1 MQEASKNSTELS
13 DRIRQEKEM
22 YDAYYLYKVD
32 HLSVQEIMS
41 KLSLSRSKA
50 YRLIRTFA
58 SENKEIAEKMSKQG
72 KEVTPS
78 DYKELLK
85 KVKELEV
92 QLSRERLRADF
103 YEEMVAYGKEVY
115 GIDLKKAGTK

>member
-1 MQEASKNSTELS
+1 MPVSWVSS
-13 DRIRQEKEM
+13 
-22 YDAYYLYKVD
+22 Y
-32 HLSVQEIMS
+32 
-41 KLSLSRSKA
+41 
-50 YRLIRTFA
+50 
-58 SENKEIAEKMSKQG
+58 ENKEIAEKMSKQG

-85 KVKELEV
+85 KVKELEA

>member
-13 DRIRQEKEM
+13 DRIRQAKGM

-41 KLSLSRSKA
+41 KLSMSRSKV
-50 YRLIRTFA
+50 YRYIRTFA

-85 KVKELEV
+85 KVKELEA

>member
-1 MQEASKNSTELS
+1 
-13 DRIRQEKEM
+13 M

-41 KLSLSRSKA
+41 KLALSRSKA

-85 KVKELEV
+85 KVKELEA

-103 YEEMVAYGKEVY
+103 YEEMVVYGKEVY

>member
-1 MQEASKNSTELS
+1 
-13 DRIRQEKEM
+13 M
-22 YDAYYLYKVD
+22 YEAYYLYKVD
-32 HLSVQEIMS
+32 HLSIQEIMS
-41 KLSLSRSKA
+41 KLSLCRSTA
-50 YRLIRTFA
+50 YSHIRTFA
-58 SENKEIAEKMSKQG
+58 SRNKEMAEKMSKQG
-72 KEVTPS
+72 NEVTPS

-115 GIDLKKAGTK
+115 GMDLKKAGTK